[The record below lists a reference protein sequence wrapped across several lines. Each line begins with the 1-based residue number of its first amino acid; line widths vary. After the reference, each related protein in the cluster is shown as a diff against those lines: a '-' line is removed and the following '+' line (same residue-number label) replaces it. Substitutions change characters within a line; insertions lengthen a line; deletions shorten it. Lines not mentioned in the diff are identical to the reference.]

1 MEDINTEHTE
11 EYKKNS
17 CSSCVINNKPL
28 AFSSNDNKE
37 EDFKT
42 KKKYSRKYKKNIYVY
57 ITIILF
63 VILILFAI
71 L

>member
-42 KKKYSRKYKKNIYVY
+42 KKKYSRKVKHKNGKQ
-57 ITIILF
+57 
-63 VILILFAI
+63 
-71 L
+71 